1 MNSTLAAGL
10 AAIANATSVDAVDRI
25 RRSVDDHAAE
35 GRLTADQAAA
45 LSTVCRARALELAER
60 DASATAPA
68 PVHLVASLPAA
79 PSPVAMTL
87 VAAMPAPAARAGV
100 PAGFVEG
107 EYAAVVA
114 SAVERDYDDSGA
126 VLLLTLTADVDGEPV
141 EVRVR
146 FDGNR
151 EAARAAAFRSC
162 GLLAGSDPAMLIGK
176 PCRVLLAPWTSSD
189 GRARLVVK
197 RWVAPPKSAAPA
209 APAASRPAASALK
222 FKAPPKSAR
231 PAWEG
236 DDGIPF

>member
-1 MNSTLAAGL
+1 MSVSTTFTAGL
-10 AAIANATSVDAVDRI
+10 SAIAAAESVAVLDRV
-25 RRSVDDHAAE
+25 RRSVADHGQA
-35 GRLTADQAAA
+35 GRLTADQVAA
-45 LSTVCRARALELAER
+45 LAAVCRARALELAAADR
-60 DASATAPA
+60 VDPVAAPA
-68 PVHLVASLPAA
+68 PVV
-79 PSPVAMTL
+79 MTL
-87 VAAMPAPAARAGV
+87 AAAAPAARAGV
-100 PAGFVEG
+100 PAGFSEG

-126 VLLLTLTADVDGEPV
+126 VLLLTLTADVDGELV

-176 PCRVLLAPWTSSD
+176 PCRVVVAPWTSSD

-209 APAASRPAASALK
+209 APAAARSKSNKPAPPAA
-222 FKAPPKSAR
+222 
-231 PAWEG
+231 
-236 DDGIPF
+236 DDVWF

>member
-1 MNSTLAAGL
+1 MMNTTFSRGL
-10 AAIANATSVDAVDRI
+10 SAIAGAADIDALDQV
-25 RRSVDDHAAE
+25 RRTVADHGQA
-35 GRLTADQAAA
+35 GRLTADQVAA
-45 LSTVCRARALELAER
+45 LVTVCRARALELAER
-60 DASATAPA
+60 DAAAPA
-68 PVHLVASLPAA
+68 PVV
-79 PSPVAMTL
+79 MTL
-87 VAAMPAPAARAGV
+87 AAAAPAPAARAGV

-114 SAVERDYDDSGA
+114 SAVERDYDDSGT

-146 FDGNR
+146 FDGQR

-162 GLLAGSDPAMLIGK
+162 GLLAGSDPSMLIGK

-209 APAASRPAASALK
+209 APAAPRASVVKGCNTAK
-222 FKAPPKSAR
+222 PPKSSK
-231 PAWEG
+231 PAWES
-236 DDGIPF
+236 DSDIPF